1 MSDAPP
7 NPAQSANVQL
17 ASPQVREWQ
26 PTLLIKISVI
36 LHAALLV
43 CLLASPQLWPWLL
56 VIFIADH
63 LVITIVGLLPRSN
76 WLGPNWTKLPQAAAD
91 RNQIALTIDDGPE
104 PQVTRPVLD
113 ILDRYQ
119 VKATFFYIG
128 DHAKQ
133 HPELCREIIQR
144 GHAIE
149 NHSQRHQL
157 YFSLLGLNGIMREI
171 TDGQETISNITGIR
185 PRFFRAPAGL
195 RNPFLEPVLSRLG
208 LNLASWSVRAF
219 DTKNKDAE
227 KVKNKLIAGLRPGAI
242 ILLHDGNTAR
252 TQANVPII
260 VAVLPALLD
269 AAREKGLHFVT
280 LAETLT

>member
-1 MSDAPP
+1 MSDAPSTH
-7 NPAQSANVQL
+7 AQSTSVHL
-17 ASPQVREWQ
+17 ASPQAREWQ

-36 LHAALLV
+36 LHAVLLV
-43 CLLASPQLWPWLL
+43 ILLSSPQLWRWLL
-56 VIFIADH
+56 AIFIANH
-63 LVITIVGLLPRSN
+63 LLITLVGLLPRSN
-76 WLGPNWTKLPQAAAD
+76 WLGPNWTKLPQAAAN

-104 PQVTRPVLD
+104 PQVTQPVLD

-149 NHSQRHQL
+149 NHSQQHKL

-171 TDGQETISNITGIR
+171 TDGQETLNSITGIR
-185 PRFFRAPAGL
+185 PQFFRAPAGL

-208 LNLASWSVRAF
+208 LKLASWSVRAF
-219 DTKNKDAE
+219 DTKNRDAE
-227 KVKNKLIAGLRPGAI
+227 KVKNKLIAGMRPGAI
-242 ILLHDGNTAR
+242 ILLHDGNAAR
-252 TQANVPII
+252 TTSDVPII
-260 VAVLPALLD
+260 VAVLPALLE